1 MNQTVKRTNFVIVFE
16 GRSGST
22 FLVEALDSHPDVV
35 AKKEAFAAIRKDI
48 TAGKYDRREQALWLR
63 EFFASEPD
71 ARALGFKVKYK
82 DIVEPEETAKVLRD
96 CGAKVIRLTRM
107 NRIKLVVSLMNGR
120 RLHDETGDWNRY
132 DGKGQAPP
140 LLAPLDEF
148 DANLRKVDRRE
159 EALIQYVSD
168 LSLDTLELFYEDI
181 LQDSDDVF
189 RRVCSFLGVPF
200 RELTSNTRKNTT
212 DNLEDALVNFEELRA
227 HYAGTPYEAMFGE
240 ADVLQ

>member
-1 MNQTVKRTNFVIVFE
+1 MNQTVQRTNFVIVFE

-71 ARALGFKVKYK
+71 VRALGFKVKYK

-96 CGAKVIRLTRM
+96 CGAKIIRLTRM

-148 DANLRKVDRRE
+148 DANLRKVDRRK
-159 EALIQYVSD
+159 EALVQYVAG
-168 LSLDTLELFYEDI
+168 LSLETLELYYEDI
-181 LQDSDDVF
+181 LQNADDAF
-189 RRVCSFLGVPF
+189 GRVCDFLGVK
-200 RELTSNTRKNTT
+200 RQSLRANTRKNTP
-212 DNLEDALVNFEELRA
+212 DNLSDALANYEELRA
-227 HYAGTPYEAMFGE
+227 HYVGTPYEAMFAE
-240 ADVLQ
+240 VDVLK

>member
-1 MNQTVKRTNFVIVFE
+1 MNQSVHRTNFVIVFE

-48 TAGKYDRREQALWLR
+48 TAGKYDKREQANWLR
-63 EFFASEPD
+63 EFFASHPGVP
-71 ARALGFKVKYK
+71 ALGFKVKYK
-82 DIVEPEETAKVLRD
+82 DIVEPGETAKVLRE
-96 CGAKVIRLTRM
+96 CNAKVIRLTRL

-120 RLHDETGDWNRY
+120 RLHDETGEWNRY
-132 DGKGQAPP
+132 DGNEQAPP
-140 LLAPLDEF
+140 LLASLDEF
-148 DANLRKVDRRE
+148 DANLRKVERRKE
-159 EALIQYVSD
+159 GLMRYVES

-181 LQDSDDVF
+181 LRDADDVF
-189 RRVCSFLGVPF
+189 RRVCNFLGVPV
-200 RELTSNTRKNTT
+200 RALTSNTRKNTT
-212 DNLEDALVNFEELRA
+212 DNLEEALVNFDELRA